1 MVLIKKNKLKVKENK
16 MNYTEDTILKNKI
29 EAVNKLHKFINEKIP
44 LVIEELKK
52 GFKIKIDYSFDKKT
66 SEKLDKII
74 ETEEKNI
81 RVYFSNSAHSSR
93 LVTDVNYQTA
103 ECGCNYF
110 KTDIYLLQSKKYPEN
125 GLKLIEQIDFKRN
138 DNILFENVKKD
149 IQSIKDFENVKKEIE
164 EKINELKYKNNY
176 FLLEK

>member
-1 MVLIKKNKLKVKENK
+1 

-44 LVIEELKK
+44 LIIEELKK
-52 GFKIKIDYSFDKKT
+52 GFKIKVDYSFDKRT
-66 SEKLDKII
+66 SEKLYKII
-74 ETEEKNI
+74 ETKEKNLKA
-81 RVYFSNSAHSSR
+81 YFSNSAYSSR
-93 LVTDVNYQTA
+93 LVTDISYQTA
-103 ECGCNYF
+103 EYGCNYF

-149 IQSIKDFENVKKEIE
+149 IEDIKNLEKQKRDTE
-164 EKINELKYKNNY
+164 EKINGLKYKNNY